1 MKTVVTKD
9 KYGNRQ
15 VISKRGVIYQ
25 ESTCYDL
32 SWRIMNKWDGTNRF
46 VGAIH
51 NLPKEIKKAINYKG

>member
-15 VISKRGVIYQ
+15 VISKRGVVYE
-25 ESTCYDL
+25 ESTHYDL
-32 SWRIMNKWDGTNRF
+32 SWRIMNKWDGPNRF

-51 NLPKEIKKAINYKG
+51 NLPKEI